1 MYDLGTIHVKIKFQY
16 GTWKLSYIRI
26 FKFILYLLYF
36 TNVSFRNLPRR
47 TSFREASAAFR
58 GLNPVR
64 FLMNNYHRKLLHKN
78 AKKKR
83 NSIAFSHWLVFLND
97 CLADENFRQNTGLTG
112 MWLVGGWLLVGM
124 IIIMLVSDST
134 YWIETVVTET
144 ELTAWLLTNN
154 VRIMNQWLTC
164 LNFYCR
170 IQPCCKH
177 FHRRCVWVQVNFSS
191 YGQLYFGCVLDLW
204 CVVVFL
210 VMLVAMVVG
219 TVTAVVLVAMVVV
232 AIGWSF
238 AAF

>member
-83 NSIAFSHWLVFLND
+83 NSIVSTILDFLVLGSRSKAMDNWTMGFPQAKSPM
-97 CLADENFRQNTGLTG
+97 CLVECVEDGTKFIFIQEVLHNLACPSQILTLQSSNQKQNWKRYVHVSQIGPDEIH
-112 MWLVGGWLLVGM
+112 V
-124 IIIMLVSDST
+124 
-134 YWIETVVTET
+134 
-144 ELTAWLLTNN
+144 
-154 VRIMNQWLTC
+154 
-164 LNFYCR
+164 
-170 IQPCCKH
+170 
-177 FHRRCVWVQVNFSS
+177 RRCHLPNPPLATPHSANSS
-191 YGQLYFGCVLDLW
+191 MATSD
-204 CVVVFL
+204 
-210 VMLVAMVVG
+210 
-219 TVTAVVLVAMVVV
+219 
-232 AIGWSF
+232 
-238 AAF
+238 